1 MEDEKKDEMSFAE
14 LFEAHP
20 ETPGKS
26 FLPGDTVSGVV
37 VKIAKDTIFVDL
49 GGKSEGMVGTEEFLD
64 RDGNVT
70 VKKGDR
76 LELRVASTRDGI
88 HLSKGIKAHG
98 AEALELL
105 HEARHS
111 LIPVE
116 GRVTAV
122 NKGGFEVE
130 ISGHRAFCPVSQIG
144 LRFCEKPEEHIGQR
158 YTFRIMEIAERGKNI
173 LVSRRVL
180 LQEEQEEKRKEIM
193 ATLKPGSEFEGK
205 VTKLTEFGA
214 FVDIGGI
221 DGMVHISEISHAR
234 ISRPSEI
241 LQPGQDVKVK
251 VLKVEPEK
259 GGRQKIAL
267 SMKALEPDAWEKGL
281 EFQEGAILR
290 GKVSR
295 LTDFGAFVELAPG
308 LEGLVH
314 VSEISFER
322 VTHPKKFLK
331 EGDVVDIV
339 VLKIDEEKRRVSLS
353 IKEVSIRKRL
363 AEQEPGSPQAR
374 LEVGQLLEGIVEDIK
389 PYGIFVRLPQFGSE
403 VRGLLPMEGLSDP
416 GKGDVKKKFSRGQEI
431 QVEIVA
437 IDEKGR
443 ILLSQKT
450 MEERADRESY
460 SKFLETEDK
469 PGQLGTFGEL
479 LKDLKL
485 DKKETK

>member
-20 ETPGKS
+20 ETPGKG

-64 RDGNVT
+64 HDGNVT

-76 LELRVASTRDGI
+76 LELRVTSTRDGI

-98 AEALELL
+98 AEALDLL

-116 GRVTAV
+116 GRVAAV

-130 ISGHRAFCPVSQIG
+130 ISGHRAFCPVSQIE
-144 LRFCEKPEEHIGQR
+144 LRFCEKPEEHIGKK
-158 YTFRIMEIAERGKNI
+158 YMFRITEIAERGKNI

-180 LQEEQEEKRKEIM
+180 LQEEQEKKRKEIL
-193 ATLKPGSEFEGK
+193 ATLQPGSEFIGK

-221 DGMVHISEISHAR
+221 DGMVHVSEISHAR

-241 LQPGQDVKVK
+241 LQPGQEVKVK

-259 GGRQKIAL
+259 GGRQKISL

-295 LTDFGAFVELAPG
+295 LTDFGAFVEVAPG

-322 VTHPKKFLK
+322 VTHPKKVLK
-331 EGDVVDIV
+331 EGETVEVM
-339 VLKIDEEKRRVSLS
+339 VLKIDEKERRLSLS
-353 IKEVSIRKRL
+353 IKEASLKQRMIDQGT
-363 AEQEPGSPQAR
+363 ATEAR
-374 LEVGQLLEGIVEDIK
+374 LEVGQILQGIVEDSK
-389 PYGIFVRLPQFGSE
+389 PYGIFVRLPQIGTDI
-403 VRGLLPMEGLSDP
+403 RGLLPMEELIDP
-416 GKGDVKKKFSRGQEI
+416 GKRDIKKKFPRGKEI
-431 QVEIVA
+431 QVEVVA
-437 IDEKGR
+437 IDDQKR
-443 ILLSQKT
+443 IRLSQKT
-450 MEERADRESY
+450 MGERQDRENFT
-460 SKFLETEDK
+460 KFLGTEET
-469 PGQLGTFGEL
+469 PGQLGTLGDI

-485 DKKETK
+485 EEKVKK